1 LKTDEAHSPASAPQ
15 SANDTPKRPREWA
28 TAFVGFFAGLVGLAL
43 SRLGLIWPDFDVF
56 SHFTVQFMVWT
67 ICFAIVPWFFR
78 RMGST
83 AAMAAIVCALTL
95 YGLLPTLRE
104 ADTALDQSLDRS
116 HLRVASYN
124 VFKNNQN
131 LPSLAESVRE
141 LQADVVVLVEML
153 QPELLTLLQTEYPH
167 QYNCSDFISDCSISI
182 VARYPLSGVS
192 SLFGPAETRLAQVT
206 IDSPIGEVSVVGFHS
221 TRFPFSRAQRRQA
234 IELTNLVEKLQ
245 RPLILAGDFNATPQS
260 RSLNMIAENNQLTS
274 LNDLPTWPAGLLP
287 QLAID
292 HIMISQ
298 DLVAVTSVSAGE
310 GAGSDHLPI
319 VVTVARKEK

>member
-28 TAFVGFFAGLVGLAL
+28 TSFVGFLAGLVGLAL

-56 SHFTVQFMVWT
+56 SHFTVQFLIWT

-95 YGLLPTLRE
+95 YGLLPSIRE

-116 HLRVASYN
+116 NLRIATYN
-124 VFKNNQN
+124 VAYRNKD
-131 LPSLAESVRE
+131 LPRMAENIRK
-141 LQADVVVLVEML
+141 LQADVVVLVEL
-153 QPELLTLLQTEYPH
+153 FRPDLLPLIEAEYPH
-167 QYNCSDFISDCSISI
+167 QYNCLKFNSACSIAI
-182 VARYPLSGVS
+182 VSRYPLTGESALIGAS
-192 SLFGPAETRLAQVT
+192 QTELAHVT
-206 IDSPIGEVSVVGFHS
+206 VQSPIGQVDVAGFHS
-221 TRFPFSRAQRRQA
+221 IRFPFSRLQLRQA
-234 IELTNLVEKLQ
+234 AELSTLLEKVS
-245 RPLILAGDFNATPQS
+245 RPLILAGDFNATPNS
-260 RSLNMIAENNQLTS
+260 RTHNMIAENNQLTS

-287 QLAID
+287 QLSID
-292 HIMISQ
+292 HIMVSH
-298 DLVAVTSVSAGE
+298 DLEAVTSVSAGD

-319 VVTVARKEK
+319 VVTVARKKK